1 MRNSENIGHIV
12 LGTVRQLMLN
22 NLFISFLNLFI
33 SLIELKKIQ
42 KHPLKEHRCKFKI
55 HYTTYSNRSLEQRMT
70 IVKIGFYCII
80 KIFGYVQ
87 FLKNTK
93 FVRTVLNHFY

>member
-1 MRNSENIGHIV
+1 MRNSENIGHII
-12 LGTVRQLMLN
+12 LRTLRQLMLN

-55 HYTTYSNRSLEQRMT
+55 HYTTYSNRSPEQRMT
-70 IVKIGFYCII
+70 IAKIGFYCI
-80 KIFGYVQ
+80 KVLGYVQ